1 MKPSDTTLRRKA
13 LEIVLVFAIG
23 ILAWQAWKSLSNQPQ
38 IVVPSPKS
46 VGQDLF
52 SNPGVYASAL
62 ASTVEVAAIGLVGG
76 LVCGIA
82 MAIVAWRSR
91 LAGAVLSPVAVFA
104 QSVPIVAII
113 PVIARVLGY
122 TNVTIIVTVTIMS
135 FFPSFVFVGAGLR
148 AVPPAVS
155 DVFTALGA
163 APRHRLLHVA
173 LPCAVPGAVAAV
185 RIGASTAIIIAV
197 VVQTILGTSGLGAIF
212 SASYL
217 NLQLDR
223 AWGVALVIIL
233 FSMVLFALTSS
244 LERLVVERWR
254 L

>member
-1 MKPSDTTLRRKA
+1 MNLPRKA

-23 ILAWQAWKSLSNQPQ
+23 IVAWQAWKTLGHEPQ
-38 IVVPSPKS
+38 IVVPSPRS
-46 VGQDLF
+46 VAHDLF
-52 SNPGVYASAL
+52 SNPGIYASAL
-62 ASTVEVAAIGLVGG
+62 ASTVELAAVGLVAG
-76 LVCGIA
+76 LACGIL
-82 MAIVAWRSR
+82 MAVMAWRSH

-104 QSVPIVAII
+104 QSVPIVAVI

-122 TNVTIIVTVTIMS
+122 TNLTIIVIVMIMS

-148 AVPPAVS
+148 AVPTAVS

-163 APRHRLLHVA
+163 APRQRLLHVA
-173 LPCAVPGAVAAV
+173 LPCAVPGAIAAV
-185 RIGASTAIIIAV
+185 RIGATASIIIAV
-197 VVQTILGTSGLGAIF
+197 VVQTILGTNGLGAVF
-212 SASYL
+212 AQSYL

-233 FSMVLFALTSS
+233 FSMILFALTST
-244 LERLVVERWR
+244 LEDLVLKRWR

>member
-1 MKPSDTTLRRKA
+1 VKPPATSLSRKA

-23 ILAWQAWKSLSNQPQ
+23 IAAWQAWKTLTHQPQ
-38 IVVPSPKS
+38 IIVPSPTS
-46 VGQDLF
+46 VAQDLF

-62 ASTVEVAAIGLVGG
+62 VSTVKLAALGLVGG
-76 LVCGIA
+76 LACGIV

-122 TNVTIIVTVTIMS
+122 TNVTIIVTVMIMS
-135 FFPSFVFVGAGLR
+135 FFPSFVFVGSGLR

-163 APRHRLLHVA
+163 APRQRLLYVA
-173 LPCAVPGAVAAV
+173 LPCAVPGGVAAI

-197 VVQTILGTSGLGAIF
+197 VVQTILGTSGLGGIF

-233 FSMVLFALTSS
+233 FSMILFALTST
-244 LERLVVERWR
+244 LERMVVERWR

>member
-1 MKPSDTTLRRKA
+1 MNLTRKA

-23 ILAWQAWKSLSNQPQ
+23 IAAWQAWKTLSHEPQ
-38 IVVPSPKS
+38 IVVPSPTS
-46 VGQDLF
+46 VAHDLF
-52 SNPGVYASAL
+52 SNPGIYASAL
-62 ASTVEVAAIGLVGG
+62 ASTVELAAVGLIGG
-76 LVCGIA
+76 LACGILIA
-82 MAIVAWRSR
+82 MVAWRSR

-122 TNVTIIVTVTIMS
+122 TNLTIIVIVMIMS

-148 AVPPAVS
+148 AVPAAVS

-185 RIGASTAIIIAV
+185 RIGATTSIIIAV
-197 VVQTILGTSGLGAIF
+197 VVQTILGTNGLGAVF
-212 SASYL
+212 SQSYL

-233 FSMVLFALTSS
+233 FSMILFALTSTLES
-244 LERLVVERWR
+244 LVLERWR